1 MLEELLIEQVTAAVT
16 WRLRQVVLYPAGTLA
31 DVMIDGDFEA
41 THFGAYHDNNLVGV
55 ISLFAAGDSLQFR
68 KFAVRADYQGKGVG
82 TALLRR
88 VFAYAKEWEIT
99 LIWCHA
105 RLSAI
110 SYYERVG
117 MHQEGIP
124 FERNGVGYV
133 RMTLAI

>member
-1 MLEELLIEQVTAAVT
+1 MEDLVIEQVTAAVT

-41 THFGAYHDNNLVGV
+41 THFGAYHDNKLIGV
-55 ISLFAAGDSLQFR
+55 ISLFAAGDGLQFR

-88 VFAYAKEWEIT
+88 VFAYAKEWKIAS
-99 LIWCHA
+99 IWCHA
-105 RLSAI
+105 RLSAV

-117 MHQEGIP
+117 MRQVGIP
-124 FERNGVGYV
+124 FERNGLGYV
-133 RMTLAI
+133 RMAVAI